1 MIQTQ
6 PYHEHDLSSTG
17 GKKRRVKHKR
27 RDAPGK
33 GPVERRGQEAV
44 ACGGRPVGAPWTP
57 DLPSGAFPKG
67 APWEGKT
74 NRTGLFAAGVV
85 FLRLKVAMG
94 GSTNERQTFE
104 HGLPNLCWRLK
115 VIHV

>member
-1 MIQTQ
+1 MTLVAL
-6 PYHEHDLSSTG
+6 EEEEK
-17 GKKRRVKHKR
+17 KKRQKDKR

-33 GPVERRGQEAV
+33 GPVERRGPA
-44 ACGGRPVGAPWTP
+44 AGAQSA
-57 DLPSGAFPKG
+57 LPGPLAFPTGLSQPAFPKG

-74 NRTGLFAAGVV
+74 NMTGHFAAGVV

-104 HGLPNLCWRLK
+104 HGLTNLCRRLK